1 MNERERRALEQ
12 AVKQID
18 ILAEQ
23 LNTAWGDLKASTN
36 DNGLERNDAMVS
48 IVSAHGYLLNAA
60 YALQSGIKRL
70 TE

>member
-1 MNERERRALEQ
+1 MNEEERRALEQ

-18 ILAEQ
+18 IVADELEIV
-23 LNTAWGDLKASTN
+23 WSKLKTSTN